1 MYGKIWI
8 VDSPQ
13 QNCEHPRTLTGKVC
27 DTVSTR
33 SLDISGNCTVIVWI
47 FRKEFHEILRHQIE
61 FKASKE
67 LRHLDHDHFRSLR
80 PSCLCRCSDLRSKI
94 RYQRVSGFR
103 PLRGK
108 QDSVKF
114 LGKTNCAYRQLNP
127 CLSVL
132 CILCLIRLKPQLPRI
147 PISNSIGMVRIHS
160 EPMICPFKKKQSV
173 CK

>member
-80 PSCLCRCSDLRSKI
+80 PSCLCRCSDLRSKV

-114 LGKTNCAYRQLNP
+114 LGKTNCGYRQLNP
-127 CLSVL
+127 CLSIFVHL
-132 CILCLIRLKPQLPRI
+132 VSDPAEIPAAANPHKQQHWHGKNSFWTNDLPLQEETKR
-147 PISNSIGMVRIHS
+147 M
-160 EPMICPFKKKQSV
+160 
-173 CK
+173 